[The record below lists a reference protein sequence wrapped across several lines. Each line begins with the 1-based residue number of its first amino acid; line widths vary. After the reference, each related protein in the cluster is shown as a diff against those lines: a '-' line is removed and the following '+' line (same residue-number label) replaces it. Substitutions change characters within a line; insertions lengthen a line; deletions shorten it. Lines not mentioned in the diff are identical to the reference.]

1 MKQPFIDSI
10 ICGDNVEIMQK
21 LPDECIDLTVTSP
34 PYDNLRTYYGYSFE
48 FESTARELYR
58 ITKYGGVVVWVV
70 GDETIDGDESGTSFH
85 QALFFKKIWFRL
97 HDTMIY
103 HKHSPP
109 LTHNRYE
116 QHFEYMFVFSK
127 GKPKTF
133 NPLMDRKLWI
143 DNRKT
148 KAIRREK
155 DGTSDMGFPSK
166 TEYKIKGNVWKYNIG
181 GGHVT
186 DDKIAH
192 QHPAIFPEQ
201 LAADHIVSWSN
212 KGDTILEPFSGSGT
226 TCKMAKKLGRHWIGI
241 EIEEKYCEIAAKRMV
256 QEVLCL

>member
-70 GDETIDGDESGTSFH
+70 GDETIDGNESGTSFH

-133 NPLMDRKLWI
+133 NSLMDRKLWI

-148 KAIRREK
+148 KAIRR
-155 DGTSDMGFPSK
+155 
-166 TEYKIKGNVWKYNIG
+166 
-181 GGHVT
+181 
-186 DDKIAH
+186 
-192 QHPAIFPEQ
+192 
-201 LAADHIVSWSN
+201 
-212 KGDTILEPFSGSGT
+212 
-226 TCKMAKKLGRHWIGI
+226 
-241 EIEEKYCEIAAKRMV
+241 
-256 QEVLCL
+256 